1 MIISRAAAEILLTRS
16 LNSRWE
22 LRTAESLIERS
33 IPTRLRIAKRK
44 THRTLAWGV
53 LGLASDGYRFS
64 LLTLLFSGVFAII
77 KPHVRIKFRLN
88 L

>member
-1 MIISRAAAEILLTRS
+1 MIPGFSCDINTHRKQRGAE
-16 LNSRWE
+16 
-22 LRTAESLIERS
+22 
-33 IPTRLRIAKRK
+33 K

-77 KPHVRIKFRLN
+77 KPQPRIKFRLD